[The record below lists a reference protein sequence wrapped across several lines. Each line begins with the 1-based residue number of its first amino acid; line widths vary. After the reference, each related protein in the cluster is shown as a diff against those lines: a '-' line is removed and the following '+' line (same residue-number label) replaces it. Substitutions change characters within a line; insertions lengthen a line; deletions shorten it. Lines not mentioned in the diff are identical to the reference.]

1 MSKVLRQIINSG
13 TKSKSGGKK
22 TVRISID
29 IEYYEKIQD
38 FCSRYNRKIGET
50 LKSVIEEFVEDI
62 DKSDPLVSTMISKG
76 NGEDLSE
83 NREENLPTKDNQS
96 EAKAA

>member
-1 MSKVLRQIINSG
+1 MSKVLRQIINSW

-22 TVRISID
+22 MVRISID

-38 FCSRYNRKIGET
+38 FCDRYNRKIGET

-62 DKSDPLVSTMISKG
+62 DKTDPLVNTMIIKG
-76 NGEDLSE
+76 NGQDLPEKKNDSSSTE
-83 NREENLPTKDNQS
+83 NSQS

>member
-22 TVRISID
+22 MVRISID

-38 FCSRYNRKIGET
+38 FCDRYNRKIGET

-62 DKSDPLVSTMISKG
+62 DKTDPLVSTMIIKG
-76 NGEDLSE
+76 NGQDLPEKKNESSS
-83 NREENLPTKDNQS
+83 TKNSQS